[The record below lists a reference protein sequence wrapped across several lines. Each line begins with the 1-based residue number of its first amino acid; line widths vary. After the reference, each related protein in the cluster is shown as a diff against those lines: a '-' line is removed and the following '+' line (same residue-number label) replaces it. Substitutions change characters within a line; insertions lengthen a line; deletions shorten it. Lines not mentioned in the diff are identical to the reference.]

1 MLRSEDK
8 GQAGACPDRAQAIPC
23 KVQAVTGRFP

>member
-8 GQAGACPDRAQAIPC
+8 GQEGACPNRTLAISC